1 VELVDALVAGS
12 FLGKPLWMWLAF
24 LAIVLGLLALD
35 LGVFHRKEHEIGIAE
50 GLLLSSFYIA
60 IAVAFGAWVWWF
72 FGLEP
77 AIRYLTGFLIEKSL
91 SMDNVFVI
99 AMIFSYLS
107 IPRRYQHRV
116 LFWGILGVIVLRATL
131 IGGGAALIREF
142 SWVLYLFGAFLVLT
156 GVRML
161 SMADG
166 AINIKKRNILRY
178 LHNWFRITNTLH
190 GRTFFVKI
198 ENLHK
203 HRSILYVTPLFVAL
217 VLIEIADIIFAF
229 DSVPAI
235 FAITQDPYIVYTSNV
250 FAILGL
256 RALYFALAAAI
267 HRFRY
272 LKYALALLLMFI
284 GGKIFFVGIFGP
296 IPAAVSLAA
305 TFAFLAGGILFSLW
319 KTQHTPGRVGTRA
332 VAE

>member
-1 VELVDALVAGS
+1 MELVDALVAGS

-142 SWVLYLFGAFLVLT
+142 AWILYLFGAFLVFT
-156 GVRML
+156 GVKML
-161 SMADG
+161 AMARSVPSIKHN
-166 AINIKKRNILRY
+166 AILKFLEDTC
-178 LHNWFRITNTLH
+178 RISTKLH
-190 GRTFFVKI
+190 GKAFFIQVSDVNMHRKI
-198 ENLHK
+198 FMA
-203 HRSILYVTPLFVAL
+203 TPLLLTL
-217 VLIEIADIIFAF
+217 VLIEIADLLFAF

-235 FAITQDPYIVYTSNV
+235 LSITQDPYIVYTSNI

-284 GGKIFFVGIFGP
+284 GAKIFFVGFFGP
-296 IPAAVSLAA
+296 IPAVITLAV
-305 TFAFLAGGILFSLW
+305 TFAFLVGGILFSLW
-319 KTQHTPGRVGTRA
+319 KTQYAISQAGTGTA
-332 VAE
+332 AE